1 MCSQRLW
8 RRVRLWPVSAA
19 PITSRVAGCRL
30 GPWAATVS
38 TEDDRQPVLAI
49 DVGTYLTVAFP
60 LGAALGFHD
69 GFGIAV
75 GAALEDLGVAPSQI
89 QIEVEAVKTLP
100 LSRLVD
106 ASLRKPLETIDFM
119 CGVELAYHTDL
130 RVVQR
135 RLNDFPHALPPDYV
149 PIAAVRR
156 LFGLSEPA
164 ASRHA
169 H

>member
-8 RRVRLWPVSAA
+8 RRVRLWALSAA

-30 GPWAATVS
+30 GPWAATVAN
-38 TEDDRQPVLAI
+38 EDDRQPVLAI

-60 LGAALGFHD
+60 LGGPAGFHD
-69 GFGIAV
+69 AFGAAV
-75 GAALEDLGVAPSQI
+75 GATLEDFGVAAGQI
-89 QIEVEAVKTLP
+89 QIEMEAVTTLS
-100 LSRLVD
+100 LRRLVD
-106 ASLRKPLETIDFM
+106 ASLSKPLETVDFM

-135 RLNDFPHALPPDYV
+135 RLNDFPHAPPPDYV
-149 PIAAVRR
+149 PATAVRR

-164 ASRHA
+164 ASTHV